1 MFHCVTVTVKSILYS
16 SFALAQYGITD
27 TVLGQEHR
35 VTFTLYRLKIIL
47 LELHFYKLY
56 ISHVRLILDTT
67 LSDKV
72 CQ

>member
-27 TVLGQEHR
+27 TVLGQEHH